1 MPIHTE
7 TLLSV
12 NARFASFWLIVH
24 MDHVNAVSENA
35 LFWNWVSGWEKPKAQ
50 PSCFCVDSE
59 STYFPFRWRHH
70 PTPWPLAFDLWTP
83 QRLITTTTTMADYCL
98 CSCFLQ
104 LTRLVVE
111 YESQQQFNFII
122 GPHKR
127 FWFPC
132 SGHFLSSSCCV
143 WFLLL
148 LSVCLSVH
156 KLYAHALS
164 LLLRFWLIS
173 SATYRPGIWT
183 TAFWVIFSWYSVANV
198 LEITQRKTEEK
209 DHFGTCGQGQ
219 RMNVASLY
227 TVTNTVKNCSTIT
240 SCYGKFGC
248 SYLVN
253 CSSVIN
259 SIICFNENDLVNLLC
274 FPLFKGGALRWSN
287 VNRIIIFIIINNYPR
302 LIVIDS

>member
-1 MPIHTE
+1 MFLCGQWIRILSISMTPSPHPLTSSLRPLNSA
-7 TLLSV
+7 TSHNNDNNNGGLLLV
-12 NARFASFWLIVH
+12 FVFLA
-24 MDHVNAVSENA
+24 
-35 LFWNWVSGWEKPKAQ
+35 
-50 PSCFCVDSE
+50 
-59 STYFPFRWRHH
+59 TY
-70 PTPWPLAFDLWTP
+70 
-83 QRLITTTTTMADYCL
+83 
-98 CSCFLQ
+98 S
-104 LTRLVVE
+104 
-111 YESQQQFNFII
+111 
-122 GPHKR
+122 
-127 FWFPC
+127 PC
-132 SGHFLSSSCCV
+132 SRVWVTAAVQIYYWSTQTILVSLQWTFLSSSCCV

-183 TAFWVIFSWYSVANV
+183 TVFWVVFSWYSVANV
-198 LEITQRKTEEK
+198 LEMTQRKTEEK

-259 SIICFNENDLVNLLC
+259 SLICFNENDLVNLLC
-274 FPLFKGGALRWSN
+274 CY
-287 VNRIIIFIIINNYPR
+287 V
-302 LIVIDS
+302 